1 MSNSLASWCKICH
14 FHRDGSDFSQGH
26 TASMWQ
32 NGVDIIQASSNSTA
46 GSPVGVSSSTGTTS
60 PQERSLYPEVLL
72 CHPSCGQWLW
82 KETIHVGSG
91 YAWFLQVPRVYKG
104 RNRAVWREI
113 PGVSRTVLAPVLLSA
128 LMSSWESSSTPQEK
142 CPCNL
147 RHGT

>member
-1 MSNSLASWCKICH
+1 M
-14 FHRDGSDFSQGH
+14 GSDFSQGH

-104 RNRAVWREI
+104 RNRAVWTGDPRC
-113 PGVSRTVLAPVLLSA
+113 V
-128 LMSSWESSSTPQEK
+128 QD
-142 CPCNL
+142 CPCPRAAECSGVPL
-147 RHGT
+147 LGE